1 MMTKQNARD
10 APVSSDGECPQ
21 ESADGRDAAEAGGH
35 GAKTAPVRERALV
48 ALLSENTI
56 GAAAQRCHVS
66 ERTLRRW
73 MAEDEAFKQELAT
86 ARRTMFEAAMNRLQ
100 PLAAQAVDTLAALM
114 KPSAPPS
121 VRLGAARTVAEFGIH
136 RDDAETILRKL
147 GDIEALQRR
156 PGTRE
161 R

>member
-1 MMTKQNARD
+1 MSAEVRD
-10 APVSSDGECPQ
+10 AMRMQ
-21 ESADGRDAAEAGGH
+21 GH
-35 GAKTAPVRERALV
+35 GTKSATVRERAIV

-56 GAAAQRCHVS
+56 TAAALRCSVN

-86 ARRTMFEAAMNRLQ
+86 ARRAMFEAATNRRQ
-100 PLAAQAVDTLAALM
+100 PLAAEAVDTLAALM
-114 KPSAPPS
+114 QPSAPPS